1 MNRKVNRPS
10 QKRISVDFKNSCK
23 GIRNYLAVLVAAA
36 ILFPV
41 TASAASVVS
50 TDPGSN
56 ASGVAVS
63 TAVTAHMSSA
73 SDAVSDFVLST
84 GTGYDYQ
91 TIAGSWAQNGA
102 DAVFTPAS
110 PLDYSTTYSAE
121 VFFGVGYDANSYS
134 WSFTTSG
141 GASDSDGSL
150 DSARN
155 LGTLTVQKVFTDTI
169 GGSDV
174 NDYYKF
180 TTVSDTQF
188 RLDLMDL
195 SADADVSLLDSSGTV
210 INSSTSGGSAS
221 ESISQDLDSGTYYVR
236 VFPYSGSTG
245 YTLKLSA
252 TAANALTSV
261 SISGATSVNENSS
274 SDYTLTAYYSD
285 GSSRSVTGEASWSD
299 NSSYAS
305 ISAAGV
311 LTSYA
316 VDSDQTI
323 TITASYGGKSDTH
336 TVTIKDVQITPTVSS
351 VAINGATAVY
361 ENSSSSYTLTVNYSD
376 GTSQTISDGASWSVD
391 SSYASISSGGVLT
404 TLSVT
409 TDISVTITAGYGG
422 ASGTHTV
429 SVINLAE
436 GYNLTSELWA
446 NAVLETSAGDI
457 SLVWSMVG
465 WDITPTGDQVISGYF
480 YADPEDFAYGSLY
493 NPEVF
498 VKIYI
503 TTNGWCNIAFNHVT
517 VDPVAIYTAH
527 NYAGSANQ
535 SGTITIENRLAQHEY
550 NGVSID
556 QTLDPAGLDQ
566 TLSASAVD
574 GGYVLSSDL
583 WAKAVLQVSANPVT
597 LIWKEVGSDVTPSGA
612 RVVSGY
618 FYADP
623 DVFAYGSVY
632 NPEVFVKVYVA
643 ETGWANI
650 AFNHVTVDDVSLY
663 SAHQYSGAAS
673 KTGSISLE
681 GRLAEHQ
688 FDINISPLTL
698 KSVAISGAGS
708 VNENSSSGYTLT
720 ASYTDGTSQTVTGAA
735 TWSVTSSFASIDAN
749 GVLTALSVDSDQ
761 AVSITASYGGQSAT
775 YAVIIK
781 DAGGGTGGK

>member
-1 MNRKVNRPS
+1 MNPKTYGPS
-10 QKRISVDFKNSCK
+10 QKRRLEKDREAFK
-23 GIRNYLAVLVAAA
+23 GIRNYLAVLVAIA
-36 ILFPV
+36 ILFPM
-41 TASAASVVS
+41 TALAASVVS
-50 TDPGSN
+50 TDPGNN
-56 ASGVAVS
+56 ASGVAVNTTI
-63 TAVTAHMSSA
+63 TANMSSA
-73 SDAVSDFVLST
+73 SDSVNDFVLST
-84 GTGYDYQ
+84 GTGYAY
-91 TIAGSWAQNGA
+91 TTVAGSWAQNGA
-102 DAVFTPAS
+102 SAVFTPAN
-110 PLDYSTTYSAE
+110 PLNSGTTYTAA
-121 VFFGVGYDANSYS
+121 VFFGVGYDTNSYS
-134 WSFTTSG
+134 WSFTTGSG
-141 GASDSDGSL
+141 AADSDGSL
-150 DSARN
+150 DNARN
-155 LGTLTVQKVFTDTI
+155 LGTLTLQQVLTDTI

-180 TTVSDTQF
+180 TTISDTQF

-195 SADADVSLLDSSGTV
+195 SADADVDLLDSSGTV

-221 ESISQDLDSGTYYVR
+221 ESISQDLASGTYYVR
-236 VFPYSGSTG
+236 VYPYSGSTS
-245 YTLKLSA
+245 YTLKISA
-252 TAANALTSV
+252 TEANALNSV

-285 GSSRSVTGEASWSD
+285 GSSRAVTGEASWSD

-305 ISAAGV
+305 ISADGV

-323 TITASYGGKSDTH
+323 TITASYGGKSDSH
-336 TVTIKDVQITPTVSS
+336 TVTIKDVQITPTVTS
-351 VAINGATAVY
+351 VSINGETTVY
-361 ENSSSSYTLTVNYSD
+361 EDSSSSYTLSVNYSD
-376 GTSQTISDGASWSVD
+376 GTSQTISDGASWSVN

-404 TLSVT
+404 TIAVT
-409 TDISVTITAGYGG
+409 SDISVTITASYGG
-422 ASGTHTV
+422 ASDTYTV
-429 SVINLAE
+429 TVINLAE
-436 GYNLTSELWA
+436 GHNLTSELWA
-446 NAVLETSAGDI
+446 NAVLKTQAGDI

-465 WDITPTGDQVISGYF
+465 WDITPTGAQVISGYF
-480 YADPEDFAYGSLY
+480 YADPEDFAYGSIY

-503 TTNGWCNIAFNHVT
+503 DPNGWCNIAFNHVT

-535 SGTITIENRLAQHEY
+535 SGTITLDNRLAQHGY

-566 TLSASAVD
+566 TLSGSAVD

-583 WAKAVLQVSANPVT
+583 WAKAVLQVSGNPVT

-632 NPEVFVKVYVA
+632 NPEVFVKVYIDA
-643 ETGWANI
+643 TGWTNM
-650 AFNHVTVDDVSLY
+650 AFNHVTVDAVSIY
-663 SAHQYSGAAS
+663 SAHQYSGAPN
-673 KTGSISLE
+673 KTGSVSLD

-688 FDINISPLTL
+688 FDINVVPLTL

-720 ASYTDGTSQTVTGAA
+720 ASYTDGTSQTVTGVVN
-735 TWSVTSSFASIDAN
+735 WSVTSSFASIDAN
-749 GVLTALSVDSDQ
+749 GVLTALSVASDQ
-761 AVSITASYGGQSAT
+761 AVSIMASYGGQSAT